1 MAGLFNELVS
11 GVVDSALKEILKKT
25 GAKSTSKRKKRRST
39 TTTKTRTP
47 RRSTRKASG
56 GLLAEIGEAAL

>member
-25 GAKSTSKRKKRRST
+25 GAKSTSKRKKRRSSSEF
-39 TTTKTRTP
+39 P
-47 RRSTRKASG
+47 
-56 GLLAEIGEAAL
+56 